1 MWKNRPGA
9 KNGFSEVTGCGGL
22 DTSESR
28 FTRAALGPR
37 KDSGVFRA
45 ALCLPDVMLECW
57 ESKRSGLVVPLCWD
71 GKVEPD
77 SAVTTQREKQNL
89 THWSI
94 QSSKESPSI
103 SGKGNILKSNV
114 CISHIPMSQY
124 TWHPPHASIHLE
136 YCLEESIKKLQ
147 QELQSSSEGT
157 SWFVLVNIL
166 ATD

>member
-1 MWKNRPGA
+1 MIGVGAVAAPGA

-28 FTRAALGPR
+28 FTRAALGPK

-77 SAVTTQREKQNL
+77 SAGFLEVRSVSNSEKSSL
-89 THWSI
+89 TVPFKLLKR
-94 QSSKESPSI
+94 SKDVLPEVERGLFAGAGPQGS
-103 SGKGNILKSNV
+103 
-114 CISHIPMSQY
+114 
-124 TWHPPHASIHLE
+124 T
-136 YCLEESIKKLQ
+136 
-147 QELQSSSEGT
+147 EG
-157 SWFVLVNIL
+157 FAAVE
-166 ATD
+166 DG